1 MEGKMKR
8 IAVIALLA
16 LVSCF
21 FYTALRADEVPRM
34 TKEQLKAQLDN
45 PDVVIID
52 VRLPAAWNAAKDKIK
67 GAVREDPTVMDS
79 WINTYPK
86 DKTYVFYCN

>member
-1 MEGKMKR
+1 MKR
-8 IAVIALLA
+8 VAIVALLVFIA
-16 LVSCF
+16 CLFC
-21 FYTALRADEVPRM
+21 TALRADEAPRM
-34 TKEQLKAQLDN
+34 TKEQLKAQLGN

-52 VRLPAAWNAAKDKIK
+52 VRVPQAWNAAKDKIK
-67 GAVREDPTVMDS
+67 GAVRGDPTTVDS